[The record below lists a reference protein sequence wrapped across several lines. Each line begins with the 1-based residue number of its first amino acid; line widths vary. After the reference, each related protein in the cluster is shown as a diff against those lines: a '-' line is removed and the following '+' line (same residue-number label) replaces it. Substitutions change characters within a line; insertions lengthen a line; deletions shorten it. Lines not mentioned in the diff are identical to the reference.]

1 MKLLQRATNEVGTMA
16 QEGGKVL
23 AEEEEEEEVVVVEE
37 GRVEISLGETQ
48 TLLIIGA
55 ILPTKTGYLM
65 IWVDL
70 LKMEAEAEEE
80 EVVAGE

>member
-23 AEEEEEEEVVVVEE
+23 AEEEVVVEE